1 MKILADEGVDRPIV
15 VRLRQSGYQV
25 WYVAEMELGISD
37 ETVLD
42 LANREGAILLTADR
56 DFGELVFRQERMT
69 GGIILIRLAGISA
82 VRKAEIV
89 ASALGAHGGEMKQ
102 AFTVITPGA
111 VRIRRR
117 VTKSEK
123 DDTA

>member
-1 MKILADEGVDRPIV
+1 VKIPADEGVDCPIV
-15 VRLRQSGYQV
+15 ARLRQSGHQV
-25 WYVAEMELGISD
+25 WYIAEMEPGVSD

-42 LANREGAILLTADR
+42 LANREGAMLLTADK

-69 GGIILIRLAGISA
+69 GGIILIRLAGIPP
-82 VRKAEIV
+82 VRKADIV
-89 ASALGAHGGEMKQ
+89 ASALEAHGGEMGQ

-111 VRIRRR
+111 MRIRRR

-123 DDTA
+123 SNTA